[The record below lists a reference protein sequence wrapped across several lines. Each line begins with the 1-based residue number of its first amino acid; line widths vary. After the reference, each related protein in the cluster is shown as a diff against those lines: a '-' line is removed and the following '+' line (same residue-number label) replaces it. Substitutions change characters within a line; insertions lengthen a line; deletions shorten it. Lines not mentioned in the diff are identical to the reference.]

1 MSLSIKQSTSD
12 DNIEEIV
19 KRLVSLA
26 SPVKII
32 LFGSNATD
40 TATPGSDLDL
50 LVTFEAGARLSLWDI
65 IAAEQELAELLGR
78 PVDLVEKCAV
88 ENSENWIRKH
98 HILQSAH
105 VVYAR

>member
-1 MSLSIKQSTSD
+1 MPTLA
-12 DNIEEIV
+12 IELPRET
-19 KRLVSLA
+19 LA
-26 SPVKII
+26 AFCEKWQIHELAV
-32 LFGSNATD
+32 FGSALRPD
-40 TATPGSDLDL
+40 FRPDSDLDL